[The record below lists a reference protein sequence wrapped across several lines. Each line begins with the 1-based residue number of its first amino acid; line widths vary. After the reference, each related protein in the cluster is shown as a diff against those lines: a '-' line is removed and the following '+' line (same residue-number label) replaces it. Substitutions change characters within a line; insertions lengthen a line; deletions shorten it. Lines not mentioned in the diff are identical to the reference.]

1 MLKKPLIKKL
11 VCICITHNLNLA
23 MQSYPASDWKDRK
36 PPLHRPT
43 SFHTSLSALLDRF
56 WDPMLGLCW
65 EFFRAFFAL
74 KMRYYLEV
82 VFSSIFDRFWT
93 PSNPQKLSSRCSG
106 IHFLKVFT
114 LLILRPFWVRFWSSN
129 GYQNRAQEAPKSH
142 QEPTQNLSELYC
154 RF

>member
-1 MLKKPLIKKL
+1 
-11 VCICITHNLNLA
+11 
-23 MQSYPASDWKDRK
+23 MQSYPASELKGLKGLKGLKELKRRK

-56 WDPMLGLCW
+56 WGPMLGLCW

-93 PSNPQKLSSRCSG
+93 PSNPQKLSSRYSG
-106 IHFLKVFT
+106 NHILHFYTSYLKIV
-114 LLILRPFWVRFWSSN
+114 LGSILEPKWLSKSSPR
-129 GYQNRAQEAPKSH
+129 GSKIP
-142 QEPTQNLSELYC
+142 SETILK
-154 RF
+154 FE